1 MEYFFQILLGI
12 SITVIITAALVL
24 IRQFTIIGQTI
35 TRFCQCLF
43 TSDQVLPQSHL
54 DQNTLK
60 VHYNRRTE
68 EVTIDG
74 IPAGNSNSYNNKV
87 SASTPNLIF
96 EQEKN
101 NIEDKIEAINLE
113 SDETADLPAN
123 TYRLAPLPGA
133 TRNKYPVSTVRVIS
147 D

>member
-12 SITVIITAALVL
+12 SITVIITAVLVL

-60 VHYNRRTE
+60 VHYNRKTE

-74 IPAGNSNSYNNKV
+74 IPAGSSNYDNKV

-96 EQEKN
+96 EQERK
-101 NIEDKIEAINLE
+101 NIEDKIETINLE
-113 SDETADLPAN
+113 SGETADLPAN